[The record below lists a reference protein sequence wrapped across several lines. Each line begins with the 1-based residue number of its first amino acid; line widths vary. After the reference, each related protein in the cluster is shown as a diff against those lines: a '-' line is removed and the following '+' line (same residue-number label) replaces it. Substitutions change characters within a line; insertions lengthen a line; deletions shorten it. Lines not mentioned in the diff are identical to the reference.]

1 MALVI
6 DIGRELQ
13 VAINT
18 GSVVIGFEETKR
30 ALLAGTPKLV
40 IIAANAPKWAKDD
53 IEYYAKLAGIP
64 IFVFPGSSIELGA
77 AAKRPHKIMALA
89 VIDPGQSEILKLTEH
104 A

>member
-1 MALVI
+1 VV
-6 DIGRELQ
+6 DISRELQ

-18 GSVVIGFEETKR
+18 GKVVIGFEETKK
-30 ALLAGTPKLV
+30 AVLAGTPKMV
-40 IIAANAPKWAKDD
+40 ILAANAPKWARDD

-77 AAKRPHKIMALA
+77 AAKRPHRIMAVA
-89 VIDPGQSEILKLTEH
+89 VVDPGQSEILKLVEH

>member
-1 MALVI
+1 MV

-18 GSVVIGFEETKR
+18 GKVVIGFEETKK
-30 ALLAGTPKLV
+30 AVLAGTPKMV
-40 IIAANAPKWAKDD
+40 ILAANAPKWARDD

-77 AAKRPHKIMALA
+77 AAKRPHRIMAVA
-89 VIDPGQSEILKLTEH
+89 VVDPGQSEILKLVEH

>member
-1 MALVI
+1 MT

-13 VAINT
+13 VAMNT
-18 GSVVIGFEETKR
+18 GRVVIGFEETKK
-30 ALLAGTPKLV
+30 AVLAGTPKMV
-40 IIAANAPKWAKDD
+40 ILAANAPKWARDD

-77 AAKRPHKIMALA
+77 AAKRPHRIMAVA
-89 VIDPGQSEILKLTEH
+89 VVDPGQSEILKLVEH

>member
-1 MALVI
+1 VI

-18 GSVVIGFEETKR
+18 GKVVIGFEETKK
-30 ALLAGTPKLV
+30 AVLAGTPKMV
-40 IIAANAPKWAKDD
+40 ILAANAPKWARDD

-77 AAKRPHKIMALA
+77 AAKRPHRIMAVA
-89 VIDPGQSEILKLTEH
+89 VVDPGQSEILKLVEH

>member
-1 MALVI
+1 VV

-18 GSVVIGFEETKR
+18 GKVVIGFEETKK
-30 ALLAGTPKLV
+30 AVLAGTPKMV
-40 IIAANAPKWAKDD
+40 ILAANAPKWARDD

-77 AAKRPHKIMALA
+77 AAKRPHRIMAIA
-89 VIDPGQSEILKLTEH
+89 VVDPGQSEILKLVEH

>member
-1 MALVI
+1 MV

-18 GSVVIGFEETKR
+18 GRVVIGFEETKK
-30 ALLAGTPKLV
+30 AVLAGTPKMV
-40 IIAANAPKWAKDD
+40 ILAANVPKWARDD

-77 AAKRPHKIMALA
+77 AAKRPHRIMAVA
-89 VIDPGQSEILKLTEH
+89 VIDPGQSEILKLVEH

>member
-1 MALVI
+1 MV

-18 GSVVIGFEETKR
+18 GKVVIGFEETKK
-30 ALLAGTPKLV
+30 AVLAGTPKMV
-40 IIAANAPKWAKDD
+40 ILAANAPKWARDD

-77 AAKRPHKIMALA
+77 AAKRPHRIMAIA
-89 VIDPGQSEILKLTEH
+89 VVDPGQSEILKLVEH

>member
-1 MALVI
+1 VV

-18 GSVVIGFEETKR
+18 GKVVIGFEETKK
-30 ALLAGTPKLV
+30 AVLAGTPKMV
-40 IIAANAPKWAKDD
+40 ILAANAPRWARDD

-77 AAKRPHKIMALA
+77 AAKRPHRIMAVA
-89 VIDPGQSEILKLTEH
+89 VVDPGQSEILKLVEH

>member
-1 MALVI
+1 MV

-18 GSVVIGFEETKR
+18 GKVVIGFEETKK
-30 ALLAGTPKLV
+30 AVLAGTPKMV
-40 IIAANAPKWAKDD
+40 ILAANAPKWARDD
-53 IEYYAKLAGIP
+53 IEYYARLAGIP

-77 AAKRPHKIMALA
+77 AAKRPHRIMAVA
-89 VIDPGQSEILKLTEH
+89 VVDPGQSEILKLVEH

>member
-1 MALVI
+1 VI

-18 GSVVIGFEETKR
+18 GKIVMGFEETKR
-30 ALLAGTPKLV
+30 AILAGTPRLV
-40 IIAANAPKWAKDD
+40 ILAANAPKWAKED
-53 IEYYAKLAGIP
+53 IEYYAKLAGVP

-77 AAKRPHKIMALA
+77 VAKRPHKIMALA
-89 VIDPGQSEILKLTEH
+89 VIDPGQSEILKLAEH

>member
-1 MALVI
+1 MV

-18 GSVVIGFEETKR
+18 GKVVIGFEETKK
-30 ALLAGTPKLV
+30 AVLAGTPKMV
-40 IIAANAPKWAKDD
+40 ILAANAPKWARDD
-53 IEYYAKLAGIP
+53 IEHYAKLAGIP

-77 AAKRPHKIMALA
+77 AAKRPHRIMAVA
-89 VIDPGQSEILKLTEH
+89 VVDPGQSEILKLVEH

>member
-1 MALVI
+1 VV

-18 GSVVIGFEETKR
+18 GKVVIGFEETKK
-30 ALLAGTPKLV
+30 AVLAGTPKMV
-40 IIAANAPKWAKDD
+40 ILEANAPKWARDD

-77 AAKRPHKIMALA
+77 AAKRPHRIMAVA
-89 VIDPGQSEILKLTEH
+89 VVDPGQSEILKLVEH

>member
-1 MALVI
+1 VV

-18 GSVVIGFEETKR
+18 GKVVIGFEETKK
-30 ALLAGTPKLV
+30 AVLAGTPKMV
-40 IIAANAPKWAKDD
+40 ILAANAPKWARDD
-53 IEYYAKLAGIP
+53 IEYYARLAGIP

-77 AAKRPHKIMALA
+77 AAKRPHRIMAVA
-89 VIDPGQSEILKLTEH
+89 VVDPGQSEILKLVEH

>member
-1 MALVI
+1 VI
-6 DIGRELQ
+6 DISRELQ

-18 GSVVIGFEETKR
+18 GKVVIGFEETKR
-30 ALLAGTPKLV
+30 ALLTGAPKLV
-40 IIAANAPKWAKDD
+40 ILAANAPKWAKED
-53 IEYYAKLAGIP
+53 IEYYAKLAGVP

-89 VIDPGQSEILKLTEH
+89 IIDPGQSEILRLAEH

>member
-1 MALVI
+1 MV

-18 GSVVIGFEETKR
+18 GKVVIGFEETKK
-30 ALLAGTPKLV
+30 AVLAGTPKMV
-40 IIAANAPKWAKDD
+40 ILAANAPKWARDD
-53 IEYYAKLAGIP
+53 IEYYAKLAWIP

-77 AAKRPHKIMALA
+77 AAKRPHRIMAVA
-89 VIDPGQSEILKLTEH
+89 VVDPGQSEILKLVEH

>member
-1 MALVI
+1 VV

-18 GSVVIGFEETKR
+18 GKVVIGFEETKK
-30 ALLAGTPKLV
+30 AVLAGTPKMV
-40 IIAANAPKWAKDD
+40 ILAANAPKWARGD

-77 AAKRPHKIMALA
+77 AAKRPHRIMAVA
-89 VIDPGQSEILKLTEH
+89 VVDPGQSEILKLVEH

>member
-1 MALVI
+1 VV

-18 GSVVIGFEETKR
+18 GKVVIGFEETKK
-30 ALLAGTPKLV
+30 AVLGGTPKMV
-40 IIAANAPKWAKDD
+40 ILAANAPKWARDD

-77 AAKRPHKIMALA
+77 AAKRPHRIMAVA
-89 VIDPGQSEILKLTEH
+89 VVDPGQSEILKLVEH

>member
-1 MALVI
+1 MV
-6 DIGRELQ
+6 DIGKELQ

-18 GSVVIGFEETKR
+18 GKVVMGFKEAKKSILTGAPR
-30 ALLAGTPKLV
+30 LV
-40 IIAANAPKWAKDD
+40 IMAANAPRWARDD

-77 AAKRPHKIMALA
+77 AAKRPHKIVVLA
-89 VIDPGQSEILKLTEH
+89 VIDPGQSEILKIIEH

>member
-1 MALVI
+1 VV

-18 GSVVIGFEETKR
+18 GKVVIGFEETKR
-30 ALLAGTPKLV
+30 AVLAGTPKMV
-40 IIAANAPKWAKDD
+40 ILAANAPKWARDD

-77 AAKRPHKIMALA
+77 AAKRPHRIMAVA
-89 VIDPGQSEILKLTEH
+89 VVDPGQSEILKLVEH

>member
-1 MALVI
+1 MV

-18 GSVVIGFEETKR
+18 GKVVIGFEETKK
-30 ALLAGTPKLV
+30 AVLAGTPKMV
-40 IIAANAPKWAKDD
+40 ILAANAPKWARDD

-77 AAKRPHKIMALA
+77 AAKRPHRIMAVA
-89 VIDPGQSEILKLTEH
+89 VIDPGQSEILKLVEH

>member
-1 MALVI
+1 VV

-18 GSVVIGFEETKR
+18 GKVVIGFEETKK
-30 ALLAGTPKLV
+30 AVLAGTPKMV
-40 IIAANAPKWAKDD
+40 ILAANAPRWARDD
-53 IEYYAKLAGIP
+53 IECYAKLAGIP

-77 AAKRPHKIMALA
+77 AAKRPHRIMAVA
-89 VIDPGQSEILKLTEH
+89 VVDPGQSEILKLVEH

>member
-1 MALVI
+1 VV

-18 GSVVIGFEETKR
+18 GKVVIGFEETKK
-30 ALLAGTPKLV
+30 AVLAGTPKMV
-40 IIAANAPKWAKDD
+40 ILAANAPKWARDD
-53 IEYYAKLAGIP
+53 IQYYAKLAGIP

-77 AAKRPHKIMALA
+77 AAKRPHRIMAVA
-89 VIDPGQSEILKLTEH
+89 VVDPGQSEILKLVEH

>member
-1 MALVI
+1 VV

-18 GSVVIGFEETKR
+18 GKVVIGFEETKK
-30 ALLAGTPKLV
+30 AVLAGTPKMVML
-40 IIAANAPKWAKDD
+40 AANAPKWARDD

-77 AAKRPHKIMALA
+77 AAKRPHRIMAVA
-89 VIDPGQSEILKLTEH
+89 VIDPGQSEILKLVEH

>member
-1 MALVI
+1 MV

-18 GSVVIGFEETKR
+18 GKVVIGFEETKK
-30 ALLAGTPKLV
+30 AVLAGTPKMV
-40 IIAANAPKWAKDD
+40 ILAANAPKWARED

-77 AAKRPHKIMALA
+77 AAKRPHRIMAVA
-89 VIDPGQSEILKLTEH
+89 VIDPGQSEILKLVEH

>member
-1 MALVI
+1 MV
-6 DIGRELQ
+6 DIGKELQ

-18 GSVVIGFEETKR
+18 GKVVIGIEETK
-30 ALLAGTPKLV
+30 KLV
-40 IIAANAPKWAKDD
+40 LTGAPRLVVMAANAPKWARDD
-53 IEYYAKLAGIP
+53 IEYYAKLAGVP

-89 VIDPGQSEILKLTEH
+89 IIDPGQSEILKITEH